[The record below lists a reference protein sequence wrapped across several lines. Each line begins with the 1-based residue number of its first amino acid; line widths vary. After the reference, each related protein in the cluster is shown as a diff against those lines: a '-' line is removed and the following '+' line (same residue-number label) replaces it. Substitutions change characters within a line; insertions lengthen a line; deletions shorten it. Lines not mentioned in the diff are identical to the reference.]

1 MTLLPPEINAM
12 APDEAAARISVP
24 AERERL
30 RHEWFPRVALYPS
43 LGERWPEMITIGHT
57 ASPDFSWA
65 HGLTL
70 AEIARRRDTDA
81 VDAALDLLAA
91 SRLEANAIMA
101 VRDQRPVSDLGRLI
115 SHPAHLGGSD
125 GIFIGAH
132 PHPRARGAFAS
143 YLGTFV
149 REHGFL
155 DWAEAV
161 RHLSTAPADRF
172 HLGDRGRIRPGSIAD
187 IALIDPQV
195 VGDRA
200 TYDAPGRLAEGIEDV
215 LVAGRQVL
223 SGGRLTGAHPGGGV
237 RATPADARDRS
248 PARSD
253 NPPPRKGDT

>member
-1 MTLLPPEINAM
+1 
-12 APDEAAARISVP
+12 V
-24 AERERL
+24 
-30 RHEWFPRVALYPS
+30 
-43 LGERWPEMITIGHT
+43 G
-57 ASPDFSWA
+57 

-91 SRLEANAIMA
+91 SRLEVNAIMA

-149 REHGFL
+149 REHGLL

-172 HLGDRGRIRPGSIAD
+172 RLGDRGRIRPGSIAD

-215 LVAGRQVL
+215 LVAGRPVL
-223 SGGRLTGAHPGGGV
+223 SGGRLTGALPGGGV